1 MIEFAALYFDLD
13 ATTKTNEKVD
23 RLSSY
28 FQKAS
33 PADAA
38 WAIYFLSGRKPKR
51 LVTTTQ
57 LRTWATEAAGLPDW
71 LFAESYDFVGDLAET
86 ISLLLPN
93 AMARD
98 ERPLSSW
105 VEHEL
110 LPLQSVDESGRKQR
124 IMAAWSQLDQPSRF
138 VWNKL
143 ITGAFR
149 VGVSQLLVVRSLSA
163 VSGVPQA
170 VLTHRL
176 MGEWAPTAEFFLS
189 VIAADSSGSDPSKPY
204 PFFLAHPLETP
215 VEFLG
220 DASLWQAEWKWDGI
234 RAQLIRRSG
243 QTYLWTR
250 GEELVTD
257 RYPEIAI
264 MADRLPDGCV
274 LDGELL
280 PWKDGRVRPFADL
293 QKRIG
298 RKTVGKKLLTE
309 IPVVMMAYDLLE
321 WDGVD
326 RREMPLSLRRKRLE
340 GLVSEVNDARLSVS
354 TLEPASDW
362 VEWATIRQMSRERGV
377 EGLMLKRL
385 DSPYRVGR
393 VTGDWWKWKI
403 EPLTMDAVLTA
414 AQRGHGK
421 RASLY
426 TDYTFAVWD
435 GDQLVTIAKAYSGL
449 TDAEIKL
456 VDAFVR
462 SNTLES
468 FGPVRTVKPELV
480 FELGFEGISASNR
493 HKSGIAVR
501 FPRILRQRKDKSV
514 RNADTLERL
523 RDMLRWLGRT

>member
-71 LFAESYDFVGDLAET
+71 LFAESYDLVGDLAET

-149 VGVSQLLVVRSLSA
+149 VGVSHLLVVRSLSA

-189 VIAADSSGSDPSKPY
+189 LIAADSSGSDPSKPY

-449 TDAEIKL
+449 TYAEIKL